1 MSRDTQRGSPNH
13 PITPPTRRTSKEAAL
28 AFYATGLYLPASAL
42 GRWWRRRRAA
52 FTGRGK
58 RFLQETRLPAVHWKE
73 AVAPSKIR
81 FLEPEKRNGN
91 IRPSELAV
99 LCHFAADCRPDKALF
114 EIGTFDGRTTLNL
127 AANSPEN
134 NPVYTLDLPPDA
146 DAGMKS
152 SLDSGEVHL
161 TKASSK
167 PRRFDDYSHGRQITQ
182 LWGDSS
188 QFDFSPY
195 HGKCGLVFVDG
206 SHAYDNVISDSQAA
220 LRMVAP
226 GGAVIWHDYGIW
238 EGATKALEEMEDQQH
253 LGLQAIR
260 GTSLVFWRKR

>member
-1 MSRDTQRGSPNH
+1 MSRDTE
-13 PITPPTRRTSKEAAL
+13 PTEQTGRSTKEAAL
-28 AFYATGLYLPASAL
+28 AFYATGVYLPASAF

-58 RFLQETRLPAVHWKE
+58 RFLQATRLPSTHWRSAV
-73 AVAPSKIR
+73 VSRKIR

-99 LCHFAADCRPDKALF
+99 LCHFAAGCRPGRALF

-127 AANSPEN
+127 AANSPQN

-146 DAGMKS
+146 DAQTKS

-161 TKASSK
+161 TKAASR
-167 PRRFDDYSHGRQITQ
+167 PRRFENSPYARNITQ
-182 LWGDSS
+182 LWGDSTK
-188 QFDFSPY
+188 FDFTPY

-206 SHAYDNVISDSQAA
+206 SHAYDNVISDSRAA
-220 LRMVAP
+220 LEMVAP
-226 GGAVIWHDYGIW
+226 GGVVVWHDYGIW
-238 EGATKALEEMEDQQH
+238 QGATKALEEMEDRQQ

-260 GTSLVFWRKR
+260 GTSLVYWRRGER